1 LTTKIEVVLN
11 TVLKRIMEPE
21 ERERMR
27 RSYGNNWVMRDSVIG
42 TRFHGIEDRGFG
54 ARNKYEGQ

>member
-1 LTTKIEVVLN
+1 
-11 TVLKRIMEPE
+11 MEPE